1 MSATRF
7 YHPRMLAAEH
17 EIAAQ
22 VRRMMKNQCQIV
34 TPILDGLDQGN
45 QSRAVQLACTCPVSY
60 ISGRPG
66 TGKTT
71 TTEKVIRSYDAA
83 GMRGMV
89 MAPAAKAA
97 KRSAEVV
104 NYQGATPLRNALEFN
119 TVHKGLEFSPRCG
132 GFSRCYDNP
141 LDLDYV
147 VLDEGSML
155 DLEVGAG
162 LFTALDPSKTRIVIV
177 GDPYQLPSVAPGN
190 VMNDMILSGI
200 IPGVELKT
208 VYRTGENS
216 GIAKNAARILEG
228 LMPEP
233 ADEQG
238 VKYKDFYF
246 VPRDDPKKT
255 VDFILDSVCV
265 RIPAQRGVD
274 ATMDIQ
280 VLSPGKKGICGTKA
294 LNDAL
299 REILNPPNGTSPS
312 VTKGGIGG
320 FRKNDKIIIRKNNR
334 QFGVVN
340 GDVGKVIES
349 GAKGLTIDMGLGA
362 GVDGSGVIEL
372 TGDDSV
378 SRQVLESIFLAYCYT
393 VHSSQGSE
401 YKVVLM
407 PLHMMHYTLM
417 FRNLLYTGVTRAKN
431 LSCVV
436 GDIKA
441 LRHAVET
448 SVTDKRITG
457 LQNWL
462 RHYAAMK

>member
-22 VRRMMKNQCQIV
+22 VRRMMKYSCQRIE
-34 TPILDGLDQGN
+34 PITEGLKGDQP
-45 QSRAVQLACTCPVSY
+45 RAVLTACTSPVTY
-60 ISGRPG
+60 ITGRPG

-71 TTEKVIRSYDAA
+71 TTEKVIRSYDKA
-83 GMRGMV
+83 GMRGIV

-97 KRSAEVV
+97 KRSSEVV
-104 NYQGATPLRNALEFN
+104 NYSGAEPLRSELDFT
-119 TVHKGLEFSPRCG
+119 TVHRGLEFSPRAG
-132 GFSRCYDNP
+132 GFARCYNNP
-141 LDLDYV
+141 LNVDYV

-162 LFTALDPSKTRIVIV
+162 LFTAIDPHKTRLVIV
-177 GDPYQLPSVAPGN
+177 GDPYQLPSVGPGN
-190 VMNDMILSGI
+190 VLNDLILSNTV
-200 IPGVELKT
+200 PGVELKT

-228 LMPEP
+228 LMPEI
-233 ADEQG
+233 ADENG

-246 VPRDDPKKT
+246 VPRDDPQKT
-255 VDFILDSVCV
+255 KQFILDSVCT
-265 RIPAQRGVD
+265 RIPAQRHVD

-280 VLSPGKKGICGTKA
+280 VLSPGKKGVCGTKE
-294 LNDAL
+294 LNEAL
-299 REILNPPNGTSPS
+299 RNMLNPPNTTNPS
-312 VTKGGIGG
+312 VTKFGAFG

-334 QFGVVN
+334 PFGVVN

-349 GAKGLTIDMGLGA
+349 GAKGLTIDLGVGA
-362 GVDGSGVIEL
+362 GVDGSGVVEL
-372 TGDDSV
+372 SGEDV
-378 SRQVLESIFLAYCYT
+378 GSRQVLESLHLAYCYT

-407 PLHMMHYTLM
+407 PMHMMHYTLL
-417 FRNLLYTGVTRAKN
+417 FRNLLYTGVTRAKS

-441 LRHAVET
+441 LRHAIET

-457 LQNWL
+457 LQALL
-462 RHYAAMK
+462 RHYANMN